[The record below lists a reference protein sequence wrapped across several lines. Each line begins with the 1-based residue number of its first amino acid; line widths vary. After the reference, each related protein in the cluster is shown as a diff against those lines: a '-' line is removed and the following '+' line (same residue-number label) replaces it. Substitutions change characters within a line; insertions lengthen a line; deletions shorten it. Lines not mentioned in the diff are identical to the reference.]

1 MHFCGRGRLAREPY
15 ARAWWTFAHAPPTLA
30 QVHELEARQED
41 RRPHADGLP
50 REAGHAVLAAAI
62 ANPPDRITIKAD
74 EHTLGRSGARMSSR
88 VPRPASRC
96 SSRGSPPST
105 CSRVAVPGSS
115 IGRSVSRI
123 LARLDPELGEDFEAF
138 ELRDGH
144 RAVEEVLRME
154 TYDDDDKVRR
164 ELDRFYDIARAS
176 LGVVW
181 PSVEAVAKALLVREV
196 LDRAA
201 FDTAIGPRGL
211 VRARAPVAEG
221 ARNASR
227 GRDQVSRR
235 SSLLHRLERLETQR
249 AALSARLAR
258 ELEARAKSA
267 SKQYREL
274 SAYLTIPRT
283 PDELLFYVAMPDVR
297 ALCLAEPK
305 RRLHLAEY
313 FKQANRKTIY
323 ANGDGVGLLCWRT
336 SAGLRSR
343 TRRAP

>member
-1 MHFCGRGRLAREPY
+1 M
-15 ARAWWTFAHAPPTLA
+15 
-30 QVHELEARQED
+30 
-41 RRPHADGLP
+41 
-50 REAGHAVLAAAI
+50 LAAAI

-88 VPRPASRC
+88 PEARVQVQLAGFAAEHVLTGRRSRQLDQE
-96 SSRGSPPST
+96 
-105 CSRVAVPGSS
+105 
-115 IGRSVSRI
+115 IGLRI

-201 FDTAIGPRGL
+201 FDTAIGPGGL

-227 GRDQVSRR
+227 GRNQVSRR

-283 PDELLFYVAMPDVR
+283 PDELLFDVAMPTFER
-297 ALCLAEPK
+297 SASPS
-305 RRLHLAEY
+305 
-313 FKQANRKTIY
+313 Q
-323 ANGDGVGLLCWRT
+323 
-336 SAGLRSR
+336 SAGCTLRSTSSKRIARPSTR
-343 TRRAP
+343 TVTALASCAGGHRRAS